1 LILHNLSL
9 RFERERER
17 EGLFEKIGESL
28 TVITV
33 MRKYFSIIIIIF
45 FLKVILGIWAVGMGP
60 LFFLKIKI
68 SSFRI
73 FRFEKLNCRFGRLR
87 DENLYYGKS

>member
-1 LILHNLSL
+1 
-9 RFERERER
+9 
-17 EGLFEKIGESL
+17 
-28 TVITV
+28 
-33 MRKYFSIIIIIF
+33 
-45 FLKVILGIWAVGMGP
+45 LKVILGIWAVGMGP